1 MENKFIQMVVNI
13 KDNLKMAKKMEKEH
27 INGLME
33 VIIRDNLKMDIWKVK
48 EYKYFKIMRLI
59 KEFL

>member
-13 KDNLKMAKKMEKEH
+13 KDNLKMVKKMAKGH

-33 VIIRDNLKMDIWKVK
+33 VIIQDNLKMDIWKVK
-48 EYKYFKIMRLI
+48 EYKYFQIMRLI